1 MSRQVYFGSFFHCLS
16 FNESESVLNGFIAVE
31 DGKVICKYAHTK
43 TDKENLS
50 IRSWQWERRRI
61 LTHGITNLKMISLK
75 SS

>member
-43 TDKENLS
+43 QIKKFCQLDRGSGKEGE
-50 IRSWQWERRRI
+50 I
-61 LTHGITNLKMISLK
+61 
-75 SS
+75 